1 MAKRRDAMTAGMA
14 LVAVLVV
21 LALGFHRLGP
31 RANQRTIKADERRVE
46 DLRSIA
52 QEMRIQNLR
61 QMPIPASVAK
71 LRQSTGTNLN
81 DPVTN
86 APYEYHPMF
95 GTAYELCATF
105 ATGSGA
111 QDRWDMQP
119 RWDFWN
125 HPKGR
130 YCYRLDASKVTEY

>member
-1 MAKRRDAMTAGMA
+1 MTAGMA

-21 LALGFHRLGP
+21 LAIGFHRLGP
-31 RANQRTIKADERRVE
+31 RGYQRTIKADERRVE

-71 LRQSTGTNLN
+71 LRQSTGTNMN

-86 APYEYHPMF
+86 AP
-95 GTAYELCATF
+95 YELCATF